1 MARTVAAERAG
12 RKGRNRDRASQ
23 RIESR
28 IADVEGDTRMVTRRS
43 ISSTVVLAVAS
54 LLLLVSASLAT
65 AKGGPKML
73 EFQTMVGVP
82 QAFTGDTNAPVI
94 RGVNGGG
101 IPWRLDLGKGELS
114 TGGHLEIKVRG
125 LVLASGANAGTN
137 PVANFRGLVS
147 CLTDTAAVV
156 NVPTGN
162 FPATTGPASAGGGNA
177 DIEVDLDLPNPCI
190 APIVFVTSPGGA
202 WFASTGG

>member
-1 MARTVAAERAG
+1 
-12 RKGRNRDRASQ
+12 
-23 RIESR
+23 
-28 IADVEGDTRMVTRRS
+28 MVTRRS
-43 ISSTVVLAVAS
+43 VSITLVLALAS
-54 LLLLVSASLAT
+54 LLLLAQSALVT
-65 AKGGPKML
+65 AKGGPTML

-82 QAFTGDTNAPVI
+82 QFFTGQTNKAAI
-94 RGVNGGG
+94 RDVPGGG

-147 CLTDTAAVV
+147 CLTDSSTVPV
-156 NVPTGN
+156 NVATGD
-162 FPATTGPASAGGGNA
+162 FPATTGAASAGGGNA
-177 DIEVDLDLPNPCI
+177 NIEADLDLPNPCI
-190 APIVFVTSPGGA
+190 GPIVFVTSPSGA

>member
-1 MARTVAAERAG
+1 M
-12 RKGRNRDRASQ
+12 
-23 RIESR
+23 I
-28 IADVEGDTRMVTRRS
+28 TRRS
-43 ISSTVVLAVAS
+43 ISVTLVLALAS
-54 LLLLVSASLAT
+54 LLLLVQTAFVT
-65 AKGGPKML
+65 AKGGPQML

-82 QAFTGDTNAPVI
+82 QAFTGAGNAAAI
-94 RGVNGGG
+94 RGVAGGG

-125 LVLASGANAGTN
+125 LVLAAGANAGSN

-147 CLTDTAAVV
+147 CLTDSNPPTVV
-156 NVPTGN
+156 NVPTGD

-177 DIEVDLDLPNPCI
+177 TIEANLDLPNPCI